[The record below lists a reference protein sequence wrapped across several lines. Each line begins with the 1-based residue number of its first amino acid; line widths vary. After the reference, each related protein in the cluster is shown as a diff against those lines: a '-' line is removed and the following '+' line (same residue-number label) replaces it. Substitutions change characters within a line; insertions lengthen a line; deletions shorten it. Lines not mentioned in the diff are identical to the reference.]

1 MTDLGFGLV
10 DRRSVIVVL
19 FVLGVSHL
27 FLGNQI
33 PIDTSDAVTAFLSLI
48 VLTGFIYAFRSLLR
62 IGITL
67 CYAVIRLPF
76 DIYQGFKEKD
86 SRQRGLRGFI
96 IVTLSAIKNS
106 FMMGFVVPLFFIRD
120 WKFRYRMRGYSRT
133 ELMFGFLGIIDRL
146 LLVVIAY
153 AATDI
158 KYLNQVQVFGLIGVA
173 LMIFIYII
181 SGSFSFV
188 INDAMRQ
195 AELEQEKQHEEMV
208 AAASNPNISFPKTIY
223 TKSEPQWTGP

>member
-1 MTDLGFGLV
+1 
-10 DRRSVIVVL
+10 
-19 FVLGVSHL
+19 
-27 FLGNQI
+27 
-33 PIDTSDAVTAFLSLI
+33 
-48 VLTGFIYAFRSLLR
+48 
-62 IGITL
+62 
-67 CYAVIRLPF
+67 
-76 DIYQGFKEKD
+76 
-86 SRQRGLRGFI
+86 
-96 IVTLSAIKNS
+96 
-106 FMMGFVVPLFFIRD
+106 
-120 WKFRYRMRGYSRT
+120 
-133 ELMFGFLGIIDRL
+133 MFGFLGIIDRL